1 MPLMIWMITAY
12 ITLISVPTCV
22 VGNKV
27 FLTALVGT
35 EVLIPCQL
43 TPERG
48 RFTLLS
54 WEKDH
59 QEKPI
64 AVYSPRLGLT
74 VPNENYSGRIELRN
88 QSVQDGSIRIKALEV
103 QDEGNYTCDLAIFP
117 QGKLRK
123 TVHLTILA
131 VPTNI
136 ATSVPVKAGLSEVPV
151 AQCIAAFGK
160 PAADITWKS
169 SLHGNH
175 TTIQTANSNGT
186 VTVSSLYKL
195 RPRRSDNG
203 QTVECFIT
211 HPATDSS
218 KTYRLQLE
226 ISYPPEVTIT
236 GYDQS
241 CSVNSRNVAVT
252 CHADANPPATTYTW
266 RGLPEGA
273 VIRDEVAII
282 GEMSAQAN
290 GNWTCEA
297 TNTIGTG
304 VGRLEVLLRPSDTGH
319 TDSKLIIPWVIV
331 GVLVIAV
338 VALTIALLIQ
348 KRHKSAEEHYINVP
362 NQRKKFHQD
371 SPEINA
377 TYTSLKLGEQS
388 VYNEIQRCDAGKD
401 TN

>member
-1 MPLMIWMITAY
+1 MWNWEMAPWKMTSMMW
-12 ITLISVPTCV
+12 
-22 VGNKV
+22 N
-27 FLTALVGT
+27 
-35 EVLIPCQL
+35 
-43 TPERG
+43 
-48 RFTLLS
+48 TLL
-54 WEKDH
+54 
-59 QEKPI
+59 P
-64 AVYSPRLGLT
+64 
-74 VPNENYSGRIELRN
+74 
-88 QSVQDGSIRIKALEV
+88 SVLLLS
-103 QDEGNYTCDLAIFP
+103 
-117 QGKLRK
+117 
-123 TVHLTILA
+123 A
-131 VPTNI
+131 VPTNT
-136 ATSVPVKAGLSEVPV
+136 ATSVPAKAGLSEVPV

-203 QTVECFIT
+203 QTVACFIT

-241 CSVNSRNVAVT
+241 WSVNSRNVVVT

-273 VIRDEVAII
+273 VINDETVFI

-304 VGRLEVLLRPSDTGH
+304 VGRLEVLLRPSDTGPS
-319 TDSKLIIPWVIV
+319 DNLKLIIIIAVIA
-331 GVLVIAV
+331 GVLVLVFILVLIWLKRRRQETKAHSRDTSLQTQGEETIV
-338 VALTIALLIQ
+338 YASLDLHALKDASAHRPRGQ
-348 KRHKSAEEHYINVP
+348 AEE
-362 NQRKKFHQD
+362 
-371 SPEINA
+371 S
-377 TYTSLKLGEQS
+377 T
-388 VYNEIQRCDAGKD
+388 VYADIKHHWRS
-401 TN
+401 